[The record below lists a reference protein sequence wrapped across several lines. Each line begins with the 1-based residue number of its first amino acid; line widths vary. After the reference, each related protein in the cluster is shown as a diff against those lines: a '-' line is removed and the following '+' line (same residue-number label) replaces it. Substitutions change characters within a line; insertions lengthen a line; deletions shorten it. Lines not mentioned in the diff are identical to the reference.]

1 MNNHGWTKKTINTHG
16 QQICVY
22 DSETGSRGVVLLSHS
37 ILSAAAMWEAQAAL
51 LHQGG
56 YRVLAMDTRGHGAS
70 GPTELGFSL
79 NDLGNDCIGVLDSLG
94 VARAHFMGLSLGG
107 MIGIGLGIHHTARFE
122 SLVICDTR
130 ADMPQEMAESWNPRI
145 DLALSQGC
153 AAMADA
159 TVERWFGADY
169 AKDPANSAVMKAF
182 KDQIGATSV
191 NGFVG
196 CARAIQ
202 KLDYAPKVSSITVR
216 TTFVSGENDGP
227 FPKALTAL
235 AEQLPQARYR
245 SVSKAGHLPNVQ
257 NAPEFNDILKDHF
270 GL

>member
-1 MNNHGWTKKTINTHG
+1 MTNGWTKKTITTNG

-79 NDLGNDCIGVLDSLG
+79 DDLGRDCIGVLDALG
-94 VARAHFMGLSLGG
+94 RSRAHFMGLSLGG
-107 MIGIGLGIHHTARFE
+107 MIGIGLGIHQTARFE

-130 ADMPQEMAESWNPRI
+130 ADMPKEMADSWNPRI
-145 DLALSQGC
+145 ELALSQGC

-169 AKDPANSAVMKAF
+169 AKDPANSALMQEF
-182 KDQIGATSV
+182 KSQIGATSA

-202 KLDYAPKVSSITVR
+202 KLDYAPQVEAITVR

-227 FPKALTAL
+227 FPKALTEL
-235 AEQLPQARYR
+235 AQRLPQARYR

-257 NAPEFNDILKDHF
+257 NPAEFNQILIDHF

>member
-1 MNNHGWTKKTINTHG
+1 MTNGWTKKTITTNK
-16 QQICVY
+16 QEICVY

-145 DLALSQGC
+145 ELALSQGC

-202 KLDYAPKVSSITVR
+202 KLDYAPKVSSI
-216 TTFVSGENDGP
+216 
-227 FPKALTAL
+227 
-235 AEQLPQARYR
+235 
-245 SVSKAGHLPNVQ
+245 
-257 NAPEFNDILKDHF
+257 
-270 GL
+270 